1 MPELNL
7 KDIAILKAIAYYRF
21 MTALDVTALLF
32 AKGSMTYARGRLSA
46 LAGNKDHQLNEYLY
60 RFALPSERGNSE
72 RIWTLGSRGREYLE
86 EMGHTITWQLRMD
99 RLRHVSYGQV
109 THTLLLTRF
118 LVGAQV
124 WCRNQPDFTL
134 LEMRISYEMQ
144 EEVKGIIPDGWLLF
158 EAMSGKKYAVLLELD
173 RGMEQGQKFKQHVK
187 GRLEFIRSGAYQ
199 KIFGVP
205 GVIVAYA
212 TTGQVPEYRQ
222 TRVRAMNSWIGQ
234 VLRELKLTTWAGIFR
249 CSAIEFP
256 TLYESIPGLLTDASW
271 LRPDTKEKVRLF
283 E

>member
-7 KDIAILKAIAYYRF
+7 KDIAILQAIAYYRF

-46 LAGNKDHQLNEYLY
+46 LAGNKDHELNQYLY

-86 EMGHTITWQLRMD
+86 ELGHTISWQHRPD

-109 THTLLLTRF
+109 SHALLLTRF
-118 LVGAQV
+118 LVGAKL
-124 WCRNQPDFTL
+124 WSRDQPNLTL
-134 LEMRISYEMQ
+134 VDMRISYEMQ
-144 EEVKGIIPDGWLLF
+144 EEVKGVIPDGWLLF
-158 EAMSGKKYAVLLELD
+158 EPATGKKYAILLELD

-212 TTGQVPEYRQ
+212 TTGQTTDYRH

-234 VLRELKLTTWAGIFR
+234 VLEELKLTTWAGIFR
-249 CSAIEFP
+249 STAIEFT
-256 TLYESIPGLLTDASW
+256 TLYESITGLLTDAAW